1 MIRRLA
7 ALLAV
12 ALLASCGGEER
23 GTATLWVTRDR
34 GAQVLVT
41 AEVAAGQSA
50 MQALD
55 READLDTRYG
65 GRYVQVVEGLEGSL
79 SKRRDWFWF
88 VNGYEADRSAA
99 EYRLRAGD
107 VVWFDYRDWDKRRSQ
122 PVVVGAFPEPF
133 LHGVGKRRPAV
144 VVYGAGLRAEAVRF
158 AELLRGR
165 TVACCST
172 VPPADANVLALTSA
186 PRPGV
191 QLFVGEYRGKAG
203 PGEAVRFELTA
214 APDELQQVVE
224 HARRRYEWRRPQS

>member
-12 ALLASCGGEER
+12 ASLAGCGGEER

-55 READLDTRYG
+55 RETDLETRYG
-65 GRYVQVVEGLEGSL
+65 GRYVQAVEGLEGSL

-107 VVWFDYRDWDKRRSQ
+107 VVWFDYRNWRTLRSQ
-122 PVVVGAFPEPF
+122 SVVVGAFPEPF

-144 VVYGAGLRAEAVRF
+144 VVYEAGLRAEAVRF
-158 AELLRGR
+158 AKLLRGR
-165 TVACCST
+165 TLACCST
-172 VPPADANVLALTSA
+172 VPPPDANVLALATT
-186 PRPGV
+186 PRPEV
-191 QLFVGEYRGKAG
+191 QLFVGEYRGTAG
-203 PGEAVRFELTA
+203 PGAAVRFELTA
-214 APDELQQVVE
+214 APEELQRVVE
-224 HARRRYEWRRPQS
+224 LARHRYEWRRPQS